1 VTASLPDPT
10 AENRL
15 IYHVPPQEGKSEQV
29 SRRFPAYA
37 RKLSLGAQMI

>member
-1 VTASLPDPT
+1 VTKALKESPP
-10 AENRL
+10 RL
-15 IYHVPPQEGKSEQV
+15 IINPTPQEGKSEQV